1 MKVINAA
8 LILLLC
14 CGDYVLIVQKLKYYL
29 VSILLSNYSNNF
41 AIFGEGGDE
50 GGGAVLS
57 YKSCATS
64 LVGAAD

>member
-50 GGGAVLS
+50 GGGLS
-57 YKSCATS
+57 SPINRVRH
-64 LVGAAD
+64 LW